1 MTAESGME
9 EKKATRRKFLE
20 NDSIRGRGSVAGA
33 AALNAVS
40 AGDLAEELVD

>member
-9 EKKATRRKFLE
+9 EKKATRRKFLKTTAYA
-20 NDSIRGRGSVAGA
+20 GAGSVAGA

-40 AGDLAEELVD
+40 AGDLAGRAGD